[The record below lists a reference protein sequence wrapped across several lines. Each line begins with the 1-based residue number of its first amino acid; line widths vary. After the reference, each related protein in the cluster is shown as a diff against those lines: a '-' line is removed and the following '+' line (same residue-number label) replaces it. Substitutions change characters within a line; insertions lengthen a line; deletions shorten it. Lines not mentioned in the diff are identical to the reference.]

1 MAVSVLNV
9 KTPNLHSLQSFNRKS
24 FFSTK
29 LTSSSPNSLSSLCSG
44 SSRACFSNVVNAKLS
59 ITSNSAI
66 KNRVFDVGVGILAAS
81 VLAFSPLDADA
92 TRIEYYATVGEPLC
106 ELNFVRSG
114 LGYCDVSVGPGA
126 EAPYAELIDVIKG
139 LDQGILGGEGVPP
152 MHVGGKRKL
161 HIPPELA
168 YGPEPAGCFSGDCN
182 VPGNAT
188 LLYDINFVGIYSGN
202 RSK

>member
-1 MAVSVLNV
+1 MWVPTDIHFFPLKSALRKQSHTKSNLEQLQIAQAQSKQAEIRMAVSALNV

-24 FFSTK
+24 FFTTK
-29 LTSSSPNSLSSLCSG
+29 PTSSSPNSSSSLCSG
-44 SSRACFSNVVNAKLS
+44 SSRACFSNAVNAKLS

-114 LGYCDVSVGPGA
+114 LGYCDVSVGPGP
-126 EAPYAELIDVIKG
+126 EAPYAELIDVSFRIQSYIG
-139 LDQGILGGEGVPP
+139 FDS
-152 MHVGGKRKL
+152 
-161 HIPPELA
+161 
-168 YGPEPAGCFSGDCN
+168 YFDCFM
-182 VPGNAT
+182 
-188 LLYDINFVGIYSGN
+188 F
-202 RSK
+202 